1 MRRYSRTFLCGALRV
16 EKVERLR
23 ADGAEKGE
31 RKIARLKATAT
42 EAMADEQ
49 RDRGAAAIVS

>member
-1 MRRYSRTFLCGALRV
+1 MRRHSRTFLCGVLRV

-31 RKIARLKATAT
+31 SKIARLKATAT
-42 EAMADEQ
+42 EAMANEQ
-49 RDRGAAAIVS
+49 QDGSAAAIVS